1 MGPDNNSQQIFFSFP
16 ESPKV
21 KAPLGIAVG
30 ESRAIQGENI
40 KLCVFGQFYNLSE
53 PQFPNRKKYPSM
65 ELVGNTV
72 RITCINK
79 LKATFE
85 NNDYHILS
93 VRYLLFRA

>member
-1 MGPDNNSQQIFFSFP
+1 MKVGPSKGKISNFVS
-16 ESPKV
+16 
-21 KAPLGIAVG
+21 LG
-30 ESRAIQGENI
+30 NFTTY
-40 KLCVFGQFYNLSE
+40 LNLSSPTE
-53 PQFPNRKKYPSM
+53 KKYPSM

-85 NNDYHILS
+85 NNDHHILS